1 VGGAIGFA
9 AGLGLYALA
18 YGQSILAVVLPA
30 ALAGALLASG
40 IAVVAGISR
49 SPWAKLVGG
58 ALGGTL
64 GFGLL
69 AISETLPEVNL
80 ILSLAA
86 GPIIGLAIAYGIAR
100 SEAPAAR

>member
-1 VGGAIGFA
+1 MP
-9 AGLGLYALA
+9 
-18 YGQSILAVVLPA
+18 SA
-30 ALAGALLASG
+30 ALAGALLACG
-40 IAVVAGISR
+40 IAIVSGMSR

-58 ALGGTL
+58 ALGGAL

-69 AISETLPEVNL
+69 AVIGTLPEVSL

-100 SEAPAAR
+100 GEAPVARSETKNATGGGP